1 MLFIRASDPL
11 GRHQILE
18 TQGFDALGTIFAYSF
33 RVYILL
39 EIVNKLRLFT
49 QFFLT
54 KKLPR
59 KFFFFC
65 SLLREERKKKTKIP
79 AGMG

>member
-1 MLFIRASDPL
+1 MLFINDPL
-11 GRHQILE
+11 PSERHQTLE
-18 TQGFDALGTIFAYSF
+18 THGVDALGTIFAYSF

-59 KFFFFC
+59 KFFFFY
-65 SLLREERKKKTKIP
+65 SLLRGKRKTKTKIP